1 MSGREFEE
9 LVEDVRVNGLREPV
23 VVRGDQLIDGRNR
36 VRACAAA
43 GVVPGSVSWRHGTDV
58 ASWVMSVNVR
68 RRHLGASRRA
78 LLASRLSTL
87 SGEVTLSQA
96 GEMMGVSR
104 ASVAQAAAVENDPEP
119 LRAAARDGV
128 VSVGD
133 AYELRGEEPETH
145 RTGGRGEHRPE
156 PGGSAESSGSRPGRS
171 TLPWKGRASTREPRG
186 LPWGGVWWL
195 TGEGGLDSVVEP
207 VVNCVNKRVAG
218 PPSGPCASRVAP
230 TRSPGRC
237 DASAP

>member
-1 MSGREFEE
+1 M
-9 LVEDVRVNGLREPV
+9 RVNGLRELV

-43 GVVPGSVSWRHGTDV
+43 GVVPEVRELAHGTDV
-58 ASWVMSVNVR
+58 ASWVMSVNVH

-78 LLASRLSTL
+78 LLASRLSAL

-104 ASVAQAAAVENDPEP
+104 ASVARAAAVEKGPEP
-119 LRAAARDGV
+119 SRTAARDGV

-133 AYELRGEEPETH
+133 AYELRGRSGRPSNRRARRASPNRGDLRSRAEVAPGGQ
-145 RTGGRGEHRPE
+145 RGRGRVEHRR
-156 PGGSAESSGSRPGRS
+156 GSLVAGR
-171 TLPWKGRASTREPRG
+171 G
-186 LPWGGVWWL
+186 GGVWWL

-207 VVNCVNKRVAG
+207 VVNCVKRVAG